1 MLKKNPD
8 SFYHQQQWTCNSS
21 ARWALNDHRAT
32 PGFKSFCRDNV
43 LYVRLNQQNADAHVK

>member
-8 SFYHQQQWTCNSS
+8 SFYHQQQWTRNSF
-21 ARWALNDHRAT
+21 AHWALNDHRAT
-32 PGFKSFCRDNV
+32 PGLKSFCRDNV